1 MFTLSHVKKSFGDNP
16 VLRDVSIKVNDG
28 DVVAVLGPSGSGK
41 TTLLRAASYLT
52 RADGGTVELDGE
64 IFPLNKISRRDLLR
78 YRRKTG
84 FVFQNFNL
92 FANKTVLQNVT
103 AGLTIARKMPRD
115 EAEAIAIDALK
126 RVGMLDRK
134 DYYVL
139 LIAQHVIRASADYH
153 TRACLSHAPYYI
165 ELYQKQFI
173 VERQIG
179 YLRRAHGH
187 RERRLKHC
195 VKEHI
200 RCFFVCLFEY
210 FLAYSAL
217 LSRHCDKLPV
227 VARYIQLARN
237 GLAYFTSAAAKL
249 TTYCNNLS
257 AHSYTTLLFCLECI
271 QGVRFGCAPRPY
283 RLQIHPLARVCLKNS
298 LIRNFGVF
306 CAISA
311 SSTLDLALLSL
322 RVSSLN

>member
-1 MFTLSHVKKSFGDNP
+1 M
-16 VLRDVSIKVNDG
+16 LRDVSIKVNDG

-134 DYYVL
+134 DYYLSKLSGGQQQRVAIARAIAPKPSVL
-139 LIAQHVIRASADYH
+139 FFDEPTSALDPQLTGEVLNVMKSSR
-153 TRACLSHAPYYI
+153 TRPI
-165 ELYQKQFI
+165 
-173 VERQIG
+173 
-179 YLRRAHGH
+179 
-187 RERRLKHC
+187 
-195 VKEHI
+195 
-200 RCFFVCLFEY
+200 
-210 FLAYSAL
+210 AYSPAPN
-217 LSRHCDKLPV
+217 SSAPPNSCA
-227 VARYIQLARN
+227 ARS
-237 GLAYFTSAAAKL
+237 G
-249 TTYCNNLS
+249 
-257 AHSYTTLLFCLECI
+257 
-271 QGVRFGCAPRPY
+271 
-283 RLQIHPLARVCLKNS
+283 
-298 LIRNFGVF
+298 
-306 CAISA
+306 
-311 SSTLDLALLSL
+311 
-322 RVSSLN
+322 

>member
-64 IFPLNKISRRDLLR
+64 IFPLNKISHRDLLR

-134 DYYVL
+134 DYYPSKLSGGQQQRVAIARAIAPKPSVL
-139 LIAQHVIRASADYH
+139 FFDEPTSALDPQLTGEVLNVMKSLADDGTTMIVVTHEMEFARRVANRVIFMEGG
-153 TRACLSHAPYYI
+153 L
-165 ELYQKQFI
+165 I
-173 VERQIG
+173 VEQNTPDRI
-179 YLRRAHGH
+179 
-187 RERRLKHC
+187 
-195 VKEHI
+195 
-200 RCFFVCLFEY
+200 
-210 FLAYSAL
+210 
-217 LSRHCDKLPV
+217 
-227 VARYIQLARN
+227 
-237 GLAYFTSAAAKL
+237 FTSPEQQRTAEFL
-249 TTYCNNLS
+249 RGP
-257 AHSYTTLLFCLECI
+257 
-271 QGVRFGCAPRPY
+271 QW
-283 RLQIHPLARVCLKNS
+283 LKT
-298 LIRNFGVF
+298 
-306 CAISA
+306 A
-311 SSTLDLALLSL
+311 
-322 RVSSLN
+322 

>member
-134 DYYVL
+134 DYYPSKLSGGQQQRVAIARAIAPKPSVL
-139 LIAQHVIRASADYH
+139 FFDEPTSALDPQLTGEVLNVMKSLADDGTTMIVVTHEMEFARRVANRVIFMEGG
-153 TRACLSHAPYYI
+153 L
-165 ELYQKQFI
+165 I
-173 VERQIG
+173 VEQNTPDRI
-179 YLRRAHGH
+179 
-187 RERRLKHC
+187 
-195 VKEHI
+195 
-200 RCFFVCLFEY
+200 
-210 FLAYSAL
+210 
-217 LSRHCDKLPV
+217 
-227 VARYIQLARN
+227 
-237 GLAYFTSAAAKL
+237 FTSPEQQRTCSRGYSRSRREAPCQGL
-249 TTYCNNLS
+249 CND
-257 AHSYTTLLFCLECI
+257 
-271 QGVRFGCAPRPY
+271 Q
-283 RLQIHPLARVCLKNS
+283 
-298 LIRNFGVF
+298 
-306 CAISA
+306 
-311 SSTLDLALLSL
+311 
-322 RVSSLN
+322 

>member
-134 DYYVL
+134 DYYPSKLSGGQQQRVAIARAIAPKPSVL
-139 LIAQHVIRASADYH
+139 FFDEPTSALDPQLTGEVLNVMKSLADDGTTMIVVTHEMEFARRVANRVIFMEGG
-153 TRACLSHAPYYI
+153 L
-165 ELYQKQFI
+165 I
-173 VERQIG
+173 VEQNTPDRI
-179 YLRRAHGH
+179 
-187 RERRLKHC
+187 
-195 VKEHI
+195 
-200 RCFFVCLFEY
+200 
-210 FLAYSAL
+210 
-217 LSRHCDKLPV
+217 
-227 VARYIQLARN
+227 
-237 GLAYFTSAAAKL
+237 FTSPEQQRTAEFL
-249 TTYCNNLS
+249 RDT
-257 AHSYTTLLFCLECI
+257 
-271 QGVRFGCAPRPY
+271 QW
-283 RLQIHPLARVCLKNS
+283 LKT
-298 LIRNFGVF
+298 
-306 CAISA
+306 A
-311 SSTLDLALLSL
+311 
-322 RVSSLN
+322 

>member
-126 RVGMLDRK
+126 RVGILDRK
-134 DYYVL
+134 DYYPSKLSGGQQQRVAIARAIAPKPSVL
-139 LIAQHVIRASADYH
+139 FFDEPTSALDPQLTGEVLNVMKSLADDGTPYDELRDPRAGVRPARRQPRDIYGG
-153 TRACLSHAPYYI
+153 RL
-165 ELYQKQFI
+165 I
-173 VERQIG
+173 VEQNTPDRI
-179 YLRRAHGH
+179 
-187 RERRLKHC
+187 
-195 VKEHI
+195 
-200 RCFFVCLFEY
+200 
-210 FLAYSAL
+210 
-217 LSRHCDKLPV
+217 
-227 VARYIQLARN
+227 
-237 GLAYFTSAAAKL
+237 FTSPEQQRTAEFL
-249 TTYCNNLS
+249 RGT
-257 AHSYTTLLFCLECI
+257 
-271 QGVRFGCAPRPY
+271 QW
-283 RLQIHPLARVCLKNS
+283 LKT
-298 LIRNFGVF
+298 
-306 CAISA
+306 A
-311 SSTLDLALLSL
+311 
-322 RVSSLN
+322 

>member
-134 DYYVL
+134 DYYPSKLSGGQQQRVAIARAIAPKPSVL
-139 LIAQHVIRASADYH
+139 
-153 TRACLSHAPYYI
+153 
-165 ELYQKQFI
+165 
-173 VERQIG
+173 
-179 YLRRAHGH
+179 
-187 RERRLKHC
+187 
-195 VKEHI
+195 
-200 RCFFVCLFEY
+200 FFDEPT
-210 FLAYSAL
+210 SAL
-217 LSRHCDKLPV
+217 
-227 VARYIQLARN
+227 
-237 GLAYFTSAAAKL
+237 
-249 TTYCNNLS
+249 
-257 AHSYTTLLFCLECI
+257 HSGGKQREL
-271 QGVRFGCAPRPY
+271 
-283 RLQIHPLARVCLKNS
+283 
-298 LIRNFGVF
+298 
-306 CAISA
+306 
-311 SSTLDLALLSL
+311 
-322 RVSSLN
+322 

>member
-134 DYYVL
+134 DYYPSKLSGGQQQRVAIARAIAPKPSVL
-139 LIAQHVIRASADYH
+139 FFDEPTSALDPQLTGEVLNVMKSLADDGTTMIVVTHEMEFARRVANRVIFMEGG
-153 TRACLSHAPYYI
+153 L
-165 ELYQKQFI
+165 I
-173 VERQIG
+173 VEQNTP
-179 YLRRAHGH
+179 
-187 RERRLKHC
+187 ER
-195 VKEHI
+195 I
-200 RCFFVCLFEY
+200 
-210 FLAYSAL
+210 
-217 LSRHCDKLPV
+217 
-227 VARYIQLARN
+227 
-237 GLAYFTSAAAKL
+237 FTSPEQQRTAEFLRGA
-249 TTYCNNLS
+249 
-257 AHSYTTLLFCLECI
+257 
-271 QGVRFGCAPRPY
+271 QW
-283 RLQIHPLARVCLKNS
+283 LKT
-298 LIRNFGVF
+298 
-306 CAISA
+306 A
-311 SSTLDLALLSL
+311 
-322 RVSSLN
+322 

>member
-28 DVVAVLGPSGSGK
+28 DVVSVLGPSGSGK

-134 DYYVL
+134 DYYPSKLSGGQQQRVAIARAIAPKPSVL
-139 LIAQHVIRASADYH
+139 FFDEPTSALDPQLTGEVLNVMKSLADDGTTMIVVTHEMEFARRVANRVIFMEGG
-153 TRACLSHAPYYI
+153 L
-165 ELYQKQFI
+165 I
-173 VERQIG
+173 VEQNTP
-179 YLRRAHGH
+179 
-187 RERRLKHC
+187 ER
-195 VKEHI
+195 I
-200 RCFFVCLFEY
+200 
-210 FLAYSAL
+210 
-217 LSRHCDKLPV
+217 
-227 VARYIQLARN
+227 
-237 GLAYFTSAAAKL
+237 FTSPEQQRTAEFLRGA
-249 TTYCNNLS
+249 
-257 AHSYTTLLFCLECI
+257 
-271 QGVRFGCAPRPY
+271 QW
-283 RLQIHPLARVCLKNS
+283 LKT
-298 LIRNFGVF
+298 
-306 CAISA
+306 A
-311 SSTLDLALLSL
+311 
-322 RVSSLN
+322 

>member
-134 DYYVL
+134 DYYPSKLSGGQQQRVAIARAIAPKPSVL
-139 LIAQHVIRASADYH
+139 FFDEPTSALDPQLTGEVLNVMKSLADDGTTMIVVTHEMEFARRVANRVIFMEGG
-153 TRACLSHAPYYI
+153 L
-165 ELYQKQFI
+165 I
-173 VERQIG
+173 VEQNTPDRIFNSPEQQRTAEF
-179 YLRRAHGH
+179 LRGTPW
-187 RERRLKHC
+187 LKT
-195 VKEHI
+195 
-200 RCFFVCLFEY
+200 
-210 FLAYSAL
+210 A
-217 LSRHCDKLPV
+217 
-227 VARYIQLARN
+227 
-237 GLAYFTSAAAKL
+237 
-249 TTYCNNLS
+249 
-257 AHSYTTLLFCLECI
+257 
-271 QGVRFGCAPRPY
+271 
-283 RLQIHPLARVCLKNS
+283 
-298 LIRNFGVF
+298 
-306 CAISA
+306 
-311 SSTLDLALLSL
+311 
-322 RVSSLN
+322 

>member
-64 IFPLNKISRRDLLR
+64 IFPLNKISHRDLLR

-134 DYYVL
+134 DYYPSKLSGGQQQRVAIARAMIHKPALILADEPTGNLDSRTSREIVALMRQSVNESGQTLVL
-139 LIAQHVIRASADYH
+139 ITHDPQVAAQADRVI
-153 TRACLSHAPYYI
+153 
-165 ELYQKQFI
+165 
-173 VERQIG
+173 
-179 YLRRAHGH
+179 
-187 RERRLKHC
+187 
-195 VKEHI
+195 HI
-200 RCFFVCLFEY
+200 RDGRVEEREKSLSEQVAASGNSFNTDGDGWAQISVDSTRIYTPRATRPFP
-210 FLAYSAL
+210 AL
-217 LSRHCDKLPV
+217 SQAQGKE
-227 VARYIQLARN
+227 AR
-237 GLAYFTSAAAKL
+237 
-249 TTYCNNLS
+249 
-257 AHSYTTLLFCLECI
+257 
-271 QGVRFGCAPRPY
+271 
-283 RLQIHPLARVCLKNS
+283 
-298 LIRNFGVF
+298 
-306 CAISA
+306 
-311 SSTLDLALLSL
+311 
-322 RVSSLN
+322 

>member
-64 IFPLNKISRRDLLR
+64 IFPLNKISRCDLLR

-134 DYYVL
+134 DYYPSKLSGGQQQRVAIGRALMNAPAVCLADEPTGSLDSRNGQEIIRL
-139 LIAQHVIRASADYH
+139 LKESHLKYRQTLIIVTHDENIALQAGRIITIADGKVV
-153 TRACLSHAPYYI
+153 RD
-165 ELYQKQFI
+165 
-173 VERQIG
+173 ERQ
-179 YLRRAHGH
+179 A
-187 RERRLKHC
+187 
-195 VKEHI
+195 
-200 RCFFVCLFEY
+200 
-210 FLAYSAL
+210 
-217 LSRHCDKLPV
+217 
-227 VARYIQLARN
+227 AR
-237 GLAYFTSAAAKL
+237 G
-249 TTYCNNLS
+249 
-257 AHSYTTLLFCLECI
+257 
-271 QGVRFGCAPRPY
+271 
-283 RLQIHPLARVCLKNS
+283 
-298 LIRNFGVF
+298 
-306 CAISA
+306 
-311 SSTLDLALLSL
+311 
-322 RVSSLN
+322 

>member
-134 DYYVL
+134 DYYPSKLSGGQQQRVAIARAIAPKPSVL
-139 LIAQHVIRASADYH
+139 FFDEPTSALDPQLTGEVLNVMKSLADDGTTMIVVTHEMEFARRVANRVIFMEGG
-153 TRACLSHAPYYI
+153 L
-165 ELYQKQFI
+165 I
-173 VERQIG
+173 VEQNTPDRIFTNPEQQRTAEF
-179 YLRRAHGH
+179 LRGTQW
-187 RERRLKHC
+187 LKT
-195 VKEHI
+195 
-200 RCFFVCLFEY
+200 
-210 FLAYSAL
+210 A
-217 LSRHCDKLPV
+217 
-227 VARYIQLARN
+227 
-237 GLAYFTSAAAKL
+237 
-249 TTYCNNLS
+249 
-257 AHSYTTLLFCLECI
+257 
-271 QGVRFGCAPRPY
+271 
-283 RLQIHPLARVCLKNS
+283 
-298 LIRNFGVF
+298 
-306 CAISA
+306 
-311 SSTLDLALLSL
+311 
-322 RVSSLN
+322 

>member
-1 MFTLSHVKKSFGDNP
+1 MFTLSHLEKSFGDNP

-134 DYYVL
+134 DYYPSKLSGGQQQRVAIARAIAPKPSVL
-139 LIAQHVIRASADYH
+139 FFDEPTSALDPQLTGEVLNVMKSLADDGTTMIVVTHEMEFARRVANRVIFMEGG
-153 TRACLSHAPYYI
+153 L
-165 ELYQKQFI
+165 I
-173 VERQIG
+173 VEQNTP
-179 YLRRAHGH
+179 
-187 RERRLKHC
+187 ER
-195 VKEHI
+195 I
-200 RCFFVCLFEY
+200 
-210 FLAYSAL
+210 
-217 LSRHCDKLPV
+217 
-227 VARYIQLARN
+227 
-237 GLAYFTSAAAKL
+237 FTSPEQQRTAEFLRGA
-249 TTYCNNLS
+249 
-257 AHSYTTLLFCLECI
+257 
-271 QGVRFGCAPRPY
+271 QW
-283 RLQIHPLARVCLKNS
+283 LKT
-298 LIRNFGVF
+298 
-306 CAISA
+306 A
-311 SSTLDLALLSL
+311 
-322 RVSSLN
+322 

>member
-126 RVGMLDRK
+126 RVGILDRK
-134 DYYVL
+134 DYYPSKLSGGQQQRVAIARAIAPKPSVL
-139 LIAQHVIRASADYH
+139 FFDEPTSALDPQLTGEVLNVMKSLADDGTTMIVVTHEMEFARRVANRVIFMEGG
-153 TRACLSHAPYYI
+153 L
-165 ELYQKQFI
+165 I
-173 VERQIG
+173 VEQNTPDRI
-179 YLRRAHGH
+179 
-187 RERRLKHC
+187 
-195 VKEHI
+195 
-200 RCFFVCLFEY
+200 
-210 FLAYSAL
+210 
-217 LSRHCDKLPV
+217 
-227 VARYIQLARN
+227 
-237 GLAYFTSAAAKL
+237 FTSPEQQRTAEFL
-249 TTYCNNLS
+249 RGT
-257 AHSYTTLLFCLECI
+257 
-271 QGVRFGCAPRPY
+271 QW
-283 RLQIHPLARVCLKNS
+283 LKT
-298 LIRNFGVF
+298 
-306 CAISA
+306 A
-311 SSTLDLALLSL
+311 
-322 RVSSLN
+322 